1 MRRQKEPEIDLRPRN
16 NLLKLWAAL
25 LLGGLIVARLLPDPG
40 GSILGTVGRMGSSLA
55 LVVIGILAWL
65 QVSETSRRYSL
76 FIAVGMFLGTV
87 GDFFNANLLT
97 FIPKIQPTL
106 GAIIAFGIGHVVYM
120 KGMFDVLRNFTDL
133 KSFKIVIS
141 ILFWQVAAVVGWYGI
156 VYLAPEPTSLL
167 WPALGY
173 TMLLAG
179 TAGLAT
185 AIAMHR
191 KSVWPLALGAAL
203 FLISDLILAVGLF
216 RGSFPFRS
224 EAVWL
229 TYGPGQM
236 LIVASTWL
244 VDRFC
249 KK

>member
-1 MRRQKEPEIDLRPRN
+1 
-16 NLLKLWAAL
+16 
-25 LLGGLIVARLLPDPG
+25 
-40 GSILGTVGRMGSSLA
+40 MGSSLA

-65 QVSETSRRYSL
+65 QVGESSRRYAL
-76 FIAVGMFLGTV
+76 LITIGMFLGTV

-120 KGMFDVLRNFTDL
+120 KGMSEVLKSIAEL
-133 KSFKIVIS
+133 KSFKVIIS
-141 ILFWQVAAVVGWYGI
+141 ILFWQVVAVVGWYTV
-156 VYLAPEPTSLL
+156 VYMAPEPTPLL

-185 AIAMHR
+185 AMAMHR
-191 KSVWPLALGAAL
+191 RPVWPLALGAAL

-244 VDRFC
+244 VDRFR
-249 KK
+249 KQ